1 MASLLDRK
9 LLVLTGKGGVG
20 KTTISAALGLIA
32 AERGLHTIVVEVGEQ
47 HRLAE
52 LFGVVP
58 AQAGAETELRA
69 NLWSVSLDPDRALL
83 EWLQSLGGRV
93 SGRVL
98 ASSGTFQYF
107 AAAAP
112 GARELVSMVT
122 IWKLTQG
129 RRGRGKRAEGYDL
142 VILDAPATGHA
153 LGLLH
158 SPQTF
163 GAIARVGPIA
173 SQTRQVG
180 ELLGDPA
187 LSGFLAVALP
197 TEMAVTETL
206 ELQDGLRQRIDRS
219 LDAVVV
225 NGTLPRRFSAAEL
238 SRIDRLD
245 GAGAG
250 AAGRG
255 GTSRSGPGK
264 SGSGHTGSPR
274 DKSNRSHESDPV
286 THSAALA
293 ARAVH
298 DRASFQ
304 HNQLAR
310 LRRRDFDVHPVPF
323 LFVPS
328 STSRRSNG
336 SPDTSRSSSEPK
348 RKGTQVMP
356 KRSSKPSSPR
366 QSRLTRTDK
375 SRWT

>member
-20 KTTISAALGLIA
+20 KTTVSAALGLLA
-32 AERGLHTIVVEVGEQ
+32 AERGLRTIVVEMGQ
-47 HRLAE
+47 QRRLGE
-52 LFGVVP
+52 LFGVTP
-58 AQAGAETELRA
+58 PQEGAETKLRQ
-69 NLWSVSLDPDRALL
+69 NLWSISIDPDRALL

-112 GARELVSMVT
+112 GARELISMVT
-122 IWKLTQG
+122 IWKLTEG
-129 RRGRGKRAEGYDL
+129 RRGTGKRPGGYDL

-153 LGLLH
+153 LGMLH

-180 ELLGDPA
+180 ELLSDPA
-187 LSGFLAVALP
+187 RSGYLAVALP
-197 TEMAVTETL
+197 TEMAVTEAL
-206 ELQDGLRQRIDRS
+206 ELQDGLRQQIDRT

-225 NGTLPRRFSAAEL
+225 NGTLPRRFSPAEL
-238 SRIDRLD
+238 DRIDNLD
-245 GAGAG
+245 GTGLEDA
-250 AAGRG
+250 
-255 GTSRSGPGK
+255 SNHLD
-264 SGSGHTGSPR
+264 GSDS
-274 DKSNRSHESDPV
+274 V
-286 THSAALA
+286 TRSAALA

-310 LRRRDFDVHPVPF
+310 LRRRDFEVHPVPF
-323 LFVPS
+323 LFV
-328 STSRRSNG
+328 
-336 SPDTSRSSSEPK
+336 SELDLPAVE
-348 RKGTQVMP
+348 RIAEYL
-356 KRSSKPSSPR
+356 SK
-366 QSRLTRTDK
+366 QL
-375 SRWT
+375 